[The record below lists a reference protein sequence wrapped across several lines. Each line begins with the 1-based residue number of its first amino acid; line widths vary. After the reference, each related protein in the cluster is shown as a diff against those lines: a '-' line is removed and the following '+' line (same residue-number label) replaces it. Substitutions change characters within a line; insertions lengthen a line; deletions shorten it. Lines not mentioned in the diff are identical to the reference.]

1 LVGRPEGKKQLDGL
15 GVDVGIILKGILI
28 RKGGTVWTELIR
40 VRTKKMWACKHSR
53 YWASEFH
60 QNSGICW

>member
-1 LVGRPEGKKQLDGL
+1 MVGRPEGKKQLDGL

-40 VRTKKMWACKHSR
+40 VRTKKM
-53 YWASEFH
+53 
-60 QNSGICW
+60 